1 MDIVYED
8 NHVIAVKKPAGLLT
22 QPSGTKED
30 NLEDRVKA
38 YIKKRDA
45 KPSNVFLEAVH
56 RLDKPAFGLVVFAK
70 TSKALSRLNAAQRE
84 KKFRKF
90 YRAGIEGALPSKEGT
105 LANTLYH
112 DHHRARVV
120 SSGHPKGKEAILH
133 YRALKSG
140 LVEIELVTGR
150 YHQIRA
156 QLSHI
161 GCPILG
167 DKKYGSTRP
176 FPSGIYLEHFRVEFP
191 HPINNKPLLIIV

>member
-22 QPSGTKED
+22 QPSGTEED
-30 NLEDRVKA
+30 NLEDRLKA

-90 YRAGIEGALPSKEGT
+90 YRAGIEGTLPAKKGT

-120 SSGHPKGKEAILH
+120 ASGYPGGKEAILH
-133 YRALKSG
+133 YREVG
-140 LVEIELVTGR
+140 PQLVEIELVTGR

-167 DKKYGSTRP
+167 DKKYGSVKS
-176 FPSGIYLEHFRVEFP
+176 FSSGIYLEHYRIEFP
-191 HPINNKPLLIIV
+191 HPISNNSLLIII